1 MRSVVTGSSGFVG
14 KHLVRALAARGDDVV
29 AMDVVAA
36 RDLESVPR
44 VTQTKADLRDSA
56 ALRGVV
62 RGADAVFHVAS
73 RVQTREA
80 GADEVFAINVGG
92 TRNLIAACR
101 DENVGKLVYTS
112 SASVVYAGR
121 DIELGDESLP
131 YPASFHA
138 PYAETKAIAER
149 EVLGANDARV
159 RTCAIRPHI
168 VFGPGDTRF
177 FPAIWSRAKA
187 GKLKAYVGD
196 WDKLSDFTYV
206 DNLVDG
212 MLLAEHALGPDG
224 KAAGQAYFVT
234 NGEPTSFW
242 EFVGRVLDGLGFPR
256 PKLKV
261 PFPIAYGAAAFRE
274 ALDAARGIPTSE
286 ESLTR
291 FAIRYLT
298 THHYFTHAKATRDL
312 GYAPKV
318 DLAEGIRR
326 TVASMRDAAPAPGRA
341 ASGGEARA

>member
-1 MRSVVTGSSGFVG
+1 MRAVVTGSSGFVG
-14 KHLVRALAARGDDVV
+14 KHLVRALAARGDEIV
-29 AMDVVAA
+29 AMDVVPAA
-36 RDLESVPR
+36 ELEGLANT
-44 VTQTKADLRDSA
+44 TQTKADLRDGK
-56 ALRGVV
+56 ALEGAV
-62 RGADAVFHVAS
+62 RGADVVYHVAS

-80 GADEVFAINVGG
+80 GAEEVFAINVGG
-92 TRNLIAACR
+92 TRNLIEACR
-101 DENVGKLVYTS
+101 DMNVGKLVYTS

-121 DIELGDESLP
+121 DIENGDETLP
-131 YPASFHA
+131 YPKSFHA

-149 EVLGANDARV
+149 EVLEANDARV

-196 WDKLSDFTYV
+196 WNKLSDFTFI
-206 DNLVDG
+206 DNLVEG
-212 MLLAEHALGPDG
+212 MLLAGDHLGPEG

-256 PKLKV
+256 PKMRV

-286 ESLTR
+286 ASLTR

-298 THHYFTHAKATRDL
+298 THHYFSHAKATRDL
-312 GYAPKV
+312 GYKPKV
-318 DLAEGIRR
+318 ALDEGIRL
-326 TVASMRDAAPAPGRA
+326 TVASMKAGSAT
-341 ASGGEARA
+341 